1 MVSCLSSRRWRKFF
15 VVVGVLTFIAG
26 VGGAGEEKEPAGSL
40 AAVEAAFAATMA
52 ERDLEAFSSYLDDDV
67 VFFNG
72 PNELRGKEA
81 VVEAWSVYF
90 DGERGPFSWR
100 PEVASV
106 LDSGDL
112 GLTSGPVLD
121 PEGNRVGTFN
131 SIWRRDA
138 TGGWKIVFD
147 RGCP

>member
-1 MVSCLSSRRWRKFF
+1 MFF
-15 VVVGVLTFIAG
+15 VVIGIWLFIAG
-26 VGGAGEEKEPAGSL
+26 IGGAGEEKEPGGSL
-40 AAVEAAFAATMA
+40 ADTETAFAATMA
-52 ERDLEAFSSYLDDDV
+52 ERDLEGFSSFLDDEV

-72 PNELRGKEA
+72 PEELRGKHA
-81 VVEAWSVYF
+81 VVVAWSVYF
-90 DGERGPFSWR
+90 DGERAPFSWR

-138 TGGWKIVFD
+138 AGSWKVVFD
-147 RGCP
+147 RGCQ